1 MKLDTATNGMLYITL
16 NEDECDKLNF
26 GIKDIDTLFSGHNTV
41 ICGSCNSICNGSDIF
56 YVPGLNEVYCQ
67 DCFDDMQ
74 KGMTHYDDK
83 MSIKFE
89 QRHCNATLKLLNS
102 TTRVKWNGKNKKF
115 DLYDIEG

>member
-1 MKLDTATNGMLYITL
+1 MKLDTATNGMIYIAL
-16 NEDECDKLNF
+16 NEDECDKLKF
-26 GIKDIDTLFSGHNTV
+26 GIKDVNTLLSGHNTI

-83 MSIKFE
+83 LSISFE
-89 QRHCNATLKLLNS
+89 KRHCNAILKALDVK
-102 TTRVKWNGKNKKF
+102 TRVDWNKKEKKF
-115 DLYDIEG
+115 DFYEIEG